1 MTISRQKLSDYEKR
15 IDRAQKLA
23 DEYSF
28 AVKPLKFYTQIVQF
42 QKELFGSI
50 AKEWGNQPVVP
61 QSGEF
66 RSDLNFMVL
75 LPKYPNFLA
84 LVGANAPQPLSD
96 VASQFSQ
103 EGSAAWMELLREHWS
118 EGGMSDQNSVSRSG
132 ERRKTLKEFLARG
145 FLQAYGEFI
154 SEAVAESAI
163 DGTPYVCPKCD
174 SLPLLGV
181 LKPEGDGGRRFL
193 HCAFCAHEWAFRR
206 ILCPACG
213 EEREDKL
220 PVFIA
225 EQFPHVRVEC
235 CDTCKHY
242 TRTIDLTKDGNAVAE
257 VDDLAAIP
265 LTLWAQENGYTR
277 IHTNL
282 LGA

>member
-1 MTISRQKLSDYEKR
+1 MTISRQRLSDYEKR
-15 IDRAQKLA
+15 IDRAKKLA
-23 DEYSF
+23 EEYQF
-28 AVKPLKFYTQIVQF
+28 AAKPLKFYTRIAQF
-42 QKELFGSI
+42 QKELFSAI

-61 QSGEF
+61 AGGDF

-84 LVGANAPQPLSD
+84 LVEANAPHPLSET
-96 VASQFSQ
+96 AAKLSQ
-103 EGSAAWMELLREHWS
+103 EGSAAWMELLGEYWS
-118 EGGMSDQNSVSRSG
+118 KGGRSDENGTFRSS
-132 ERRKTLKEFLARG
+132 EQRSALKEFLARG
-145 FLQAYGEFI
+145 FLQPYAEFI
-154 SEAVAESAI
+154 GEAIAEPAI
-163 DGTPYVCPKCD
+163 EGTPYVCPKCD

-206 ILCPACG
+206 ILCPSCG
-213 EEREDKL
+213 EERENQL
-220 PVFIA
+220 PVFVA
-225 EQFPHVRVEC
+225 EQFPHIRVEC

-242 TRTIDLTKDGNAVAE
+242 LRTVDLTKNGNAVAE
-257 VDDLAAIP
+257 ADDLAAIP
-265 LTLWAQENGYTR
+265 LTLWAQENGYAR